1 MSQSDPCGKDHAQ
14 SSLLII
20 SSVWWPSSAKLAVA
34 LANYCCKVEG
44 VCPPDHPFSF
54 VDGITKIYP
63 YRGLDSLQSLYE
75 AISLSNP
82 DLLVPCDDGVVWQLH
97 ELHRSKPELRPLI
110 ERSLGAPSGYG
121 VLSGRAELLQ
131 LAQELDIRVPR
142 TKQISKAD
150 ELEEYFSS
158 PGKSAILKL
167 DGTNGGKGVQVV
179 HSLEE
184 ARRALTKMVRPV
196 TFLTAIGRWLII
208 HDALALWNR
217 TNRRRPGLVFQ
228 QFIPG
233 RPANMMM
240 VCQDGKVLAMVI
252 VEVMCAQGLTGAA
265 MAVRLIENEEIRTAA
280 ERIAER
286 LQLSGF
292 HGLDFVLENKTGHA
306 YLIEM
311 NPRCTQLGHLP
322 IEAHGDLAGVFCRAF
337 LDAGPQRQQRL
348 FCEKTIVF
356 FPQAIMSNA
365 KFSYLQTSYVD
376 VPWGEPRLAR
386 ELMIRDWR
394 DRSFLARLHNKI
406 WPPVR
411 TAIDFE
417 ATANRDEATAKMPT
431 VGPKGH

>member
-1 MSQSDPCGKDHAQ
+1 MSKPDPCGKDFAQ

-34 LANYCCKVEG
+34 LANYGCKIEG

-82 DLLVPCDDGVVWQLH
+82 YLLVPCDDGVVWQLH

-110 ERSLGAPSGYG
+110 ERSLGAAEGYE
-121 VLSGRAELLQ
+121 VLAGRAPLLQ
-131 LAQELDIRVPR
+131 LAQELHIRVPL
-142 TKQISKAD
+142 TKQISTSSD
-150 ELEEYFSS
+150 LEEYFSA
-158 PGKSAILKL
+158 PGVSGILKL

-184 ARRALTKMVRPV
+184 AKHAISSMLRPI
-196 TFLTAIGRWLII
+196 TLLTAIGRWLVI
-208 HDALALWNR
+208 HDALAIWGR
-217 TNRRRPGLVFQ
+217 TNRRRPGLVLQ
-228 QFIPG
+228 QLIAG
-233 RPANMMM
+233 RPANTMMA
-240 VCQDGKVLAMVI
+240 CRNGKVLGIVT
-252 VEVMCAQGLTGAA
+252 VEVLCAQGSTGAA
-265 MAVRLIENEEIRTAA
+265 LAVRLIENQEIRTAA

-292 HGLDFVLENKTGHA
+292 HGLDFILEKKTGHA

-322 IEAHGDLAGVFCRAF
+322 IALQGDLAGIFCRAF
-337 LDAGPQRQQRL
+337 LDADLQRQQRS

-365 KFSYLQTSYVD
+365 KFPYLQTSYVD
-376 VPWGEPRLAR
+376 VPWGEPRLVR
-386 ELMIRDWR
+386 ELMGRDWR
-394 DRSFLARLHNKI
+394 DRSFFARLHNII
-406 WPPVR
+406 WPPTR
-411 TAIDFE
+411 TAVDFE
-417 ATANRDEATAKMPT
+417 ATAHVNDAVIDMSA

>member
-34 LANYCCKVEG
+34 LANYGCKVEG

-63 YRGLDSLQSLYE
+63 YRGLESLKSLYE

-82 DLLVPCDDGVVWQLH
+82 YLLIPCDDGVVWQLH
-97 ELHRSKPELRPLI
+97 ELHQSKPELRPLI
-110 ERSLGAPSGYG
+110 ERSLGAPSGYKA
-121 VLSGRAELLQ
+121 LAGRAELLQ
-131 LAQELDIRVPR
+131 LAQELHIRVPS
-142 TKQISKAD
+142 TKQIAKPND
-150 ELEEYFSS
+150 LEECFSS
-158 PGKSAILKL
+158 PGRSAILKL

-179 HSLEE
+179 HSLKE
-184 ARRALTKMVRPV
+184 AKRALTVMLRPV
-196 TFLTAIGRWLII
+196 TFSTAMARWLII
-208 HDALALWNR
+208 HDALALWGR
-217 TNRRRPGLVFQ
+217 TNRRRPGLVLQ
-228 QFIPG
+228 QLIAG
-233 RPANMMM
+233 RPANTMM
-240 VCQDGKVLAMVI
+240 VCQDGKVLAMVT
-252 VEVMCAQGLTGAA
+252 VEVLCAQGATGAA
-265 MAVRLIENEEIRTAA
+265 MAVRLIENDEIRIAA

-292 HGLDFVLENKTGHA
+292 HGLDFILEKETGDA

-322 IEAHGDLAGVFCRAF
+322 LPGQGDLAGIFCRAF
-337 LDAGPQRQQRL
+337 TDSNPQQQLRS

-365 KFSYLQTSYVD
+365 KFPYLQTSYVD
-376 VPWGEPRLAR
+376 VPWGEPRLVR
-386 ELMIRDWR
+386 ELMNRDWR
-394 DRSFLARLHNKI
+394 DRNFFARLHNII
-406 WPPVR
+406 WPPIR
-411 TAIDFE
+411 TAVDFE
-417 ATANRDEATAKMPT
+417 AMASLNHAITDTST

>member
-1 MSQSDPCGKDHAQ
+1 MSQSDSCGKDYAQ

-34 LANYCCKVEG
+34 LANYGCKVEG

-63 YRGLDSLQSLYE
+63 YRGLDSLQSLYD
-75 AISLSNP
+75 AICQSQP
-82 DLLVPCDDGVVWQLH
+82 YLLIPCDDGVVWQLH
-97 ELHRSKPELRPLI
+97 ELHRTRPELRPLI
-110 ERSLGAPSGYG
+110 ERSLGAPSGYEL
-121 VLSGRAELLQ
+121 LSGRAELLQ
-131 LAQELDIRVPR
+131 LAQEMHIRVPR
-142 TKQISKAD
+142 TIQIANPGH
-150 ELEEYFSS
+150 LEEYFSS
-158 PGKSAILKL
+158 PAEPAILKL

-179 HSLEE
+179 HSLQE
-184 ARRALTKMVRPV
+184 ARRAFTTMLRPV
-196 TFLTAIGRWLII
+196 TLLTAVGRWLVI

-217 TNRRRPGLVFQ
+217 TSRRRPGLVLQ
-228 QFIPG
+228 QFIAG
-233 RPANMMM
+233 RPANTMM
-240 VCQDGKVLAMVI
+240 VCQHGKVLAMVT
-252 VEVMCAQGLTGAA
+252 VEVLCAQGSTGAA
-265 MAVRLIENEEIRTAA
+265 MAVRLIENEEICTAA

-292 HGLDFVLENKTGHA
+292 HGLDFVLESETGYA

-322 IEAHGDLAGVFCRAF
+322 LPLQGDLAGIFCRAF
-337 LDAGPQRQQRL
+337 TDANPQQQQRS

-365 KFSYLQTSYVD
+365 KFPYLQTSYVD
-376 VPWGEPRLAR
+376 VPWGEPRLVR
-386 ELMIRDWR
+386 ELMNRDWR
-394 DRSFLARLHNKI
+394 DRSFFARLHNMI

-411 TAIDFE
+411 AAVDFE
-417 ATANRDEATAKMPT
+417 AMAGQSDPIPEMPT